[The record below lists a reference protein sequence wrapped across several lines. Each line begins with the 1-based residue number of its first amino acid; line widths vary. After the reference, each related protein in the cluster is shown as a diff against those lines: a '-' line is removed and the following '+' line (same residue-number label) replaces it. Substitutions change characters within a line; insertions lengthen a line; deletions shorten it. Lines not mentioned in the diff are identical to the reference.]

1 MLRRLVSAA
10 RLHIL
15 RLRSRWGNVTKHA
28 GLGSGLR
35 LHHLHKKQR
44 SNMARTKEFT
54 FKQDFTRTL
63 VKHHPWLKA
72 SHPPP
77 PSGKATSRDFK
88 HEPCRSSP
96 QRRPTAKPRISTGGA
111 EMEPALNRAD
121 KGKLALDSGHN
132 HHRPASGLTLTPSLF
147 VVPCAR
153 TVFVTSH
160 WGTPVCAAAC
170 ASEVSAIAPSPLP
183 QSLPH
188 VPLPPLAPPRS

>member
-10 RLHIL
+10 RLNIL
-15 RLRSRWGNVTKHA
+15 RLRSRWGNVSKHA
-28 GLGSGLR
+28 GLRSGLR

-72 SHPPP
+72 SHPRP
-77 PSGKATSRDFK
+77 PSGIATSRDFD

-121 KGKLALDSGHN
+121 KGKLALGSGHN
-132 HHRPASGLTLTPSLF
+132 HHRPASGLTRNTRELLRRGHRKNRFGHRKKHVEGQSVTATLTTDTPWL
-147 VVPCAR
+147 AH
-153 TVFVTSH
+153 SH
-160 WGTPVCAAAC
+160 QNSDLWNT
-170 ASEVSAIAPSPLP
+170 
-183 QSLPH
+183 
-188 VPLPPLAPPRS
+188 